1 MIFNAAWLEQ
11 KKKLLLILMK
21 QKKNCLNWNYNID
34 NSYSFIKRKEIYK
47 FKDENK
53 NVNFP
58 TQFTQGRIS
67 EKFRTAESR
76 GVRFKRNGYDVLV
89 DYNAIDKSDI
99 LNICKY

>member
-1 MIFNAAWLEQ
+1 M
-11 KKKLLLILMK
+11 
-21 QKKNCLNWNYNID
+21 NWNYNID
-34 NSYSFIKRKEIYK
+34 NSYFFIKRKEIYK

-53 NVNFP
+53 KVNFP
-58 TQFTQGRIS
+58 TRFSQGRIS

-76 GVRFKRNGYDVLV
+76 GLRFKRNGYDVLV